1 MSIKKSLQ
9 LKFSIKWWACWTHI
23 KYRIKIITGCQNL
36 WSIDSNIKHQYYK
49 KYYFELIYLH
59 LDLFERFIPF
69 HLHPIYSNIF
79 SIPGNIPRIVF
90 RSKIKGLR
98 ITEILGTSLKHFG
111 YNLRLYSHGKRQ
123 FSCLRKPAKAS
134 QLFLYTTKGDMKL

>member
-1 MSIKKSLQ
+1 ME
-9 LKFSIKWWACWTHI
+9 
-23 KYRIKIITGCQNL
+23 YRNSTI
-36 WSIDSNIKHQYYK
+36 SRPMHQ
-49 KYYFELIYLH
+49 IH
-59 LDLFERFIPF
+59 IPF
-69 HLHPIYSNIF
+69 HIHPIYSNIF